1 MAIRYVQCR
10 LPEEEHRALRHLA
23 LERETPV
30 DRLVRDAVRAAY
42 PQIKPSAAPEPSV
55 PAARAPDE
63 EQLHRG

>member
-1 MAIRYVQCR
+1 MATRFVQFR

-42 PQIKPSAAPEPSV
+42 PEIKPSAPPATLAPN
-55 PAARAPDE
+55 E
-63 EQLHRG
+63 EQLRRG